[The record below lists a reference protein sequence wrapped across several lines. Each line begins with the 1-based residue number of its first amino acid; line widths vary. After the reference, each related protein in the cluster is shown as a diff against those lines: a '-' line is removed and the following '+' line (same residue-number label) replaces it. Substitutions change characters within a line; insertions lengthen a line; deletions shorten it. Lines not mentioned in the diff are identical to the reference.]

1 MFSTF
6 RTLLAA
12 SVALPLV
19 TGVAFAQT
27 ALTPAQPSVA
37 PTASPAVTATA
48 PAAPSAS
55 ASTSATASVKP
66 SKELGALKASPA
78 EKKAKQEK
86 TSAVTPSVD
95 GKAAVKTAALA
106 PKQHNVKKQTA
117 KPAETAPKAGD
128 ATTAKK
134 L

>member
-19 TGVAFAQT
+19 TGFAFAQT
-27 ALTPAQPSVA
+27 AQPSVA
-37 PTASPAVTATA
+37 PSATAGVTAPAVTANT
-48 PAAPSAS
+48 PAAS
-55 ASTSATASVKP
+55 ASTSATASVKT

-86 TSAVTPSVD
+86 TSAVSPSVN
-95 GKAAVKTAALA
+95 GKAAVKIAALA

-128 ATTAKK
+128 ATAAKK

>member
-19 TGVAFAQT
+19 TGFAFAQT
-27 ALTPAQPSVA
+27 AQPTVA
-37 PTASPAVTATA
+37 PSTAPAVTATA

-66 SKELGALKASPA
+66 SKELGALKATPA

-86 TSAVTPSVD
+86 TSAATPS
-95 GKAAVKTAALA
+95 VKTAALA
-106 PKQHNVKKQTA
+106 KQHNVKKQTA
-117 KPAETAPKAGD
+117 KPADTAPKTND
-128 ATTAKK
+128 ASAAKK

>member
-19 TGVAFAQT
+19 TGLAFAQT
-27 ALTPAQPSVA
+27 AQPSVA
-37 PTASPAVTATA
+37 PTTSPAVTATA

-86 TSAVTPSVD
+86 TSAVSPSVN

-106 PKQHNVKKQTA
+106 PKQHSVKKQTV
-117 KPAETAPKAGD
+117 KPAETAPKASD
-128 ATTAKK
+128 ATATKK